1 MYVIL
6 PLSWFKHSFLKNR
19 FLFTV
24 QEQINKIYKSG
35 LKAMNSFEALIIM
48 KVEML
53 GVFQG

>member
-6 PLSWFKHSFLKNR
+6 PLSWFKYSFLKNR